1 MEDLNKEVEVSNSS
15 NGEAPVQTNE
25 IKTEES
31 IMQDTTASKVEET
44 VETVENGE
52 EKTKVEKKLY
62 TDEQQAKINT
72 LLKEQKEKTLNN
84 LLKNYG
90 FEKQEDLDNAIG
102 KVQSYDTMKDEYSK
116 THDENLILKQDL
128 ALIKCKISEDN
139 YEIVKTYFK
148 GLGKELNA
156 ESLQS
161 VLKENP
167 TLINQWVKQTDKSSQ
182 IILGNAKQE
191 EKKGDGY
198 EEFKKK
204 IGLKY

>member
-156 ESLQS
+156 ESLQG

-182 IILGNAKQE
+182 IILGNVKQE

>member
-1 MEDLNKEVEVSNSS
+1 MENLNKEVEVSNSS

-156 ESLQS
+156 ESLQG

-182 IILGNAKQE
+182 IILGNDKQE